1 MAKQA
6 KITNAQI
13 LSAYRALNEMA
24 PKISGVVTRFRIT
37 ENVAALESHRNVWLN
52 EFKKLVSE
60 HAEKDADGQPVM
72 TESGYK
78 WTDGGAG
85 ATELDAIMVDAS
97 YSPISLFQLG
107 KDVKA
112 GAEIEYWQLHDI
124 SWLVDAAN

>member
-1 MAKQA
+1 
-6 KITNAQI
+6 
-13 LSAYRALNEMA
+13 
-24 PKISGVVTRFRIT
+24 
-37 ENVAALESHRNVWLN
+37 
-52 EFKKLVSE
+52 VSE